1 MQDPDSDTESSSSD
15 SSEELT
21 PPSVRST
28 PQHRVVSPLPI
39 TEPLS
44 RLSINK
50 VMSARGSSSVRGD
63 EAPAAPSIAATSSGK
78 LVAAPDLY
86 HGDRRKFTSFV
97 SQLQLNFLNRR
108 TELGSNEKKVIFA
121 ASHFRGSP
129 QEWFRPYLDDH
140 INNLSNL
147 AGRKAETAEM
157 FLWNNFY
164 QALKRM
170 YGDGDERRTA
180 ERKMEGL
187 RQTNSVAAYASLFQQ
202 YRPQLG
208 WNDEALL
215 SQFRSGLNSE
225 IKDMLFLK
233 PDVPGTLMEYI
244 DLCISLDQRVQER
257 RWEKGGKALHP
268 SNHAKKRHEPPLRRD
283 RDEMDWEF
291 SATRGR
297 PRGAHQSNRG
307 PLTPAQRKER
317 MDKNLCL
324 YCGKPGH
331 RAKECKA
338 KTNSRMAA
346 TTHTFA
352 ATHRI
357 TGESNEMNLGRIVRF
372 TDHPNTSRARRP
384 VLEGQRIEEART
396 EPRPVATPVRRFTV
410 VSREDRAVRIL
421 TKYWVDQWCHDG
433 TCFHSDAQHTHKRYS
448 PVVNYPRRQISL
460 LVKNAAEIGRLYREF
475 RNIGEEHQDMEWYIQ
490 SARLRNAIDAE
501 PEHIVPTT
509 PDETDHLRDHNSE
522 YDPESDIETG
532 N

>member
-1 MQDPDSDTESSSSD
+1 
-15 SSEELT
+15 
-21 PPSVRST
+21 
-28 PQHRVVSPLPI
+28 
-39 TEPLS
+39 
-44 RLSINK
+44 
-50 VMSARGSSSVRGD
+50 
-63 EAPAAPSIAATSSGK
+63 
-78 LVAAPDLY
+78 LY

-108 TELGSNEKKVIFA
+108 TELGTNEKKVIFA

-140 INNLSNL
+140 IANISNL

-157 FLWNNFY
+157 FLWNSFY
-164 QALKRM
+164 QAMKRM

-233 PDVPGTLMEYI
+233 PEVPGTLMEYI

-268 SNHAKKRHEPPLRRD
+268 SNNFTRKRQGPSREKVQ
-283 RDEMDWEF
+283 DEMDWEF

-331 RAKECKA
+331 KARECKV
-338 KTNSRMAA
+338 KNNRGMAA
-346 TTHTFA
+346 TTQTFA
-352 ATHRI
+352 ATQRFAG
-357 TGESNEMNLGRIVRF
+357 TSNPMRLGRVVF
-372 TDHPNTSRARRP
+372 ADLPNTSRRRRP
-384 VLEGQRIEEART
+384 LTTAQAAQTVEARAPQLPT
-396 EPRPVATPVRRFTV
+396 GREEPRFVVLSRSDRSVFITTRF
-410 VSREDRAVRIL
+410 
-421 TKYWVDQWCHDG
+421 WVNRPCRNGLCWD
-433 TCFHSDAQHTHKRYS
+433 SDSQHTHRRYS
-448 PVVNYPRRQISL
+448 QFTTTPREEVSFEVNLTS
-460 LVKNAAEIGRLYREF
+460 EIGEMYRYL
-475 RNIGEEHQDMEWYIQ
+475 RMMPNPDQVQ
-490 SARLRNAIDAE
+490 LARLRNALDPQE
-501 PEHIVPTT
+501 EHIVPTT
-509 PDETDHLRDHNSE
+509 PDENDYAPDHNSE